1 MTDTLLLKS
10 MLLRKGLTVE
20 TASEKLGISRA
31 SMSYKVNNKREFMAS
46 EIKQLSD
53 LLELTDSEVR
63 QIFFTVNV
71 DE

>member
-20 TASEKLGISRA
+20 TASEKLGISRV